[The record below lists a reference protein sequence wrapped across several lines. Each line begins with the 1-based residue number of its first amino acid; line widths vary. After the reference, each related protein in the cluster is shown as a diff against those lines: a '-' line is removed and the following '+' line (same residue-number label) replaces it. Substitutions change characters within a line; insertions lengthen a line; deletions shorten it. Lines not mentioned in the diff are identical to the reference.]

1 MTNFSNFFEWLK
13 ISNRPKHV
21 KAGIIIFIVWITIVL
36 ALTSMSIL
44 QAAFT
49 GTMCVFVAMCSVE
62 YIQKNID
69 AEWDWLDVLSGI
81 LFPLIVTLIIY
92 LYGVFK

>member
-1 MTNFSNFFEWLK
+1 
-13 ISNRPKHV
+13 
-21 KAGIIIFIVWITIVL
+21 
-36 ALTSMSIL
+36 
-44 QAAFT
+44 
-49 GTMCVFVAMCSVE
+49 MCVFVAMCSVE